1 MTARPTTVRNSPLS
15 SGDLKSPHAER
26 ETPTKLST
34 LHRGLHPNAATAVT
48 AWWARSAGRGRTGC
62 RRKLL
67 TEPPASVAEL
77 SAYAHRAGWT
87 SSAEGT
93 LRRLGVLW
101 FLAVALPWTTG
112 CRYVEWVAQRPGR
125 ALAALLVWQ
134 AVIRSTPGMWVAGH
148 FIRPIL
154 AAAAWVF
161 LP

>member
-1 MTARPTTVRNSPLS
+1 VGAL
-15 SGDLKSPHAER
+15 
-26 ETPTKLST
+26 
-34 LHRGLHPNAATAVT
+34 
-48 AWWARSAGRGRTGC
+48 GRT
-62 RRKLL
+62 RAYWVPPKLL